1 MHRNIVSLTKAMSFW
16 WLTPLN
22 CSALIPSILQAVQI
36 QYMMYSP
43 LSFRNQKEHFF
54 VPVVCASHIS
64 KLRSGSDLF
73 IGGRDWNVLFI
84 DLIENPTAPPVDRDV
99 GTVESATF
107 ARLLDHICLV
117 VGKYLPHFEKH
128 DANES
133 REV

>member
-1 MHRNIVSLTKAMSFW
+1 M
-16 WLTPLN
+16 
-22 CSALIPSILQAVQI
+22 
-36 QYMMYSP
+36 
-43 LSFRNQKEHFF
+43 
-54 VPVVCASHIS
+54 VCAFEPHIS

-84 DLIENPTAPPVDRDV
+84 DFFENPIVPPVDRDV

-117 VGKYLPHFEKH
+117 VGNYLPHFEKH

-133 REV
+133 RERYDASPASSTQMALTCR